1 MTLNSIILHRG
12 CWLLLSGC
20 KNTPR
25 RSGPTVALGI
35 TATERTERS
44 DMSGSSG
51 QRKGAAARL
60 RKCAFCKTNRDKEC
74 GQLLVSDNQKV
85 AAHHKCMLFSS
96 ALVTSHSD
104 SENIGGFSIEDVKK
118 EIKRGNKLM
127 CSSCHRPGATIGCD
141 VKTCRRT
148 YHYYC
153 ALWDKAQ
160 IKENPSQGIYLVYC
174 RKHRDTIQ
182 DSSEDE
188 LGGVANDSDSSP
200 PRGRG
205 RGRLDKG
212 RIKAS
217 SRGQSDDTRSTSS
230 HGADDMESALHRDRS
245 PLRGSPSDSGLRCG
259 FCHAGEDE
267 SETRGVL
274 HADSGKK
281 VAAHYKCMLFS
292 SGTVQLTTTSR
303 AEFGNFDIKTVIQEI
318 KRGKRMKCTL
328 CAQLGATIG
337 CEIKACVKTYH
348 YHCGLQDKAKYIEN
362 MARGIYKL
370 YCKNHSG
377 NEERDEEDEERESR
391 SRQRACMDRG
401 GTLPLPP
408 PQINGN

>member
-1 MTLNSIILHRG
+1 
-12 CWLLLSGC
+12 
-20 KNTPR
+20 
-25 RSGPTVALGI
+25 
-35 TATERTERS
+35 
-44 DMSGSSG
+44 MSGSSG
-51 QRKGAAARL
+51 QRRGAAARL
-60 RKCAFCKTNRDKEC
+60 RKCAFCRTNRDKEC

-85 AAHHKCMLFSS
+85 AAHHKCM
-96 ALVTSHSD
+96 
-104 SENIGGFSIEDVKK
+104 NIGGFSIEDVKK

-160 IKENPSQGIYLVYC
+160 IKENPVYC
-174 RKHRDTIQ
+174 RKHRDATQ

-230 HGADDMESALHRDRS
+230 HGADDAESTTH
-245 PLRGSPSDSGLRCG
+245 
-259 FCHAGEDE
+259 
-267 SETRGVL
+267 
-274 HADSGKK
+274 
-281 VAAHYKCMLFS
+281 LFS

-303 AEFGNFDIKTVIQEI
+303 AEFGNFDVKTVIQEI

-362 MARGIYKL
+362 MARGYTARTTAGMRSVTRRMKRGRAVAEKGPASTTEAPCL
-370 YCKNHSG
+370 CPHPRSMAT
-377 NEERDEEDEERESR
+377 RRWVLRCHMDMMPWR
-391 SRQRACMDRG
+391 SRWG
-401 GTLPLPP
+401 GEEIKYFCITLYSGKVGAHSFQSLFAVTCCQP
-408 PQINGN
+408 

>member
-1 MTLNSIILHRG
+1 
-12 CWLLLSGC
+12 
-20 KNTPR
+20 
-25 RSGPTVALGI
+25 
-35 TATERTERS
+35 
-44 DMSGSSG
+44 MSSSSA
-51 QRKGAAARL
+51 QKKGAAARM
-60 RKCAFCKTNRDKEC
+60 RKCAFCKSNRDKEC

-174 RKHRDTIQ
+174 HKHRDATQ

-188 LGGVANDSDSSP
+188 LDVANDSDSSP
-200 PRGRG
+200 PRGRR
-205 RGRLDKG
+205 RGQSEKG
-212 RIKAS
+212 RVKAS
-217 SRGQSDDTRSTSS
+217 SRGQSEETRSISS
-230 HGADDMESALHRDRS
+230 HGTDDAESASHRDRS
-245 PLRGSPSDSGLRCG
+245 PLRGSPSDSGPRCG
-259 FCHAGEDE
+259 FCHAGDE
-267 SETRGVL
+267 ENETRGKL
-274 HADSGKK
+274 HTDNSKK

-328 CAQLGATIG
+328 CSQLGATIG

-391 SRQRACMDRG
+391 SRERANINHG
-401 GTLPLPP
+401 ATQPP
-408 PQINGN
+408 YLSQVNGN

>member
-1 MTLNSIILHRG
+1 
-12 CWLLLSGC
+12 
-20 KNTPR
+20 
-25 RSGPTVALGI
+25 
-35 TATERTERS
+35 
-44 DMSGSSG
+44 MSG
-51 QRKGAAARL
+51 QKKGASA
-60 RKCAFCKTNRDKEC
+60 RKCAFCRTNRDKEC
-74 GQLLVSDNQKV
+74 GQLLVSDNQRV

-104 SENIGGFSIEDVKK
+104 SENIGGFSVEDVKK

-160 IKENPSQGIYLVYC
+160 TKENPSQGIYLVYC
-174 RKHRDTIQ
+174 RKHRGASD
-182 DSSEDE
+182 DASDE
-188 LGGVANDSDSSP
+188 EQGVAANDSDSSP
-200 PRGRG
+200 PRSRG
-205 RGRLDKG
+205 RGRFEKS
-212 RIKAS
+212 RIRGVP
-217 SRGQSDDTRSTSS
+217 RGQSDDTRSTSS
-230 HGADDMESALHRDRS
+230 QGLDEMESSSNRDRS
-245 PLRGSPSDSGLRCG
+245 PLRGSPGESGLRCG
-259 FCHAGEDE
+259 FCHAGDE
-267 SETRGVL
+267 ENETRGVL
-274 HADSGKK
+274 HSDNGKK

-303 AEFGNFDIKTVIQEI
+303 AEFGNFEIKTVIQEI

-328 CAQLGATIG
+328 CGQLGATIG

-391 SRQRACMDRG
+391 SREKAANNQR
-401 GTLPLPP
+401 GTPLP
-408 PQINGN
+408 QVNGN

>member
-1 MTLNSIILHRG
+1 M
-12 CWLLLSGC
+12 
-20 KNTPR
+20 
-25 RSGPTVALGI
+25 
-35 TATERTERS
+35 
-44 DMSGSSG
+44 SG
-51 QRKGAAARL
+51 QRKGASLRL
-60 RKCAFCKTNRDKEC
+60 RKCAFCRTTREKEC

-104 SENIGGFSIEDVKK
+104 SENIGGFSVEDVKK

-160 IKENPSQGIYLVYC
+160 TKENPSQGIYLVYC
-174 RKHRDTIQ
+174 RKHRDASQ
-182 DSSEDE
+182 DASDEDP
-188 LGGVANDSDSSP
+188 GVAANDSDSSP
-200 PRGRG
+200 PRSRG
-205 RGRLDKG
+205 RGRFEKS
-212 RIKAS
+212 RIRGVP
-217 SRGQSDDTRSTSS
+217 RGQSEDARSTSS
-230 HGADDMESALHRDRS
+230 QGVDETESSSNRDRS
-245 PLRGSPSDSGLRCG
+245 PLRGSPSESGLRCG
-259 FCHAGEDE
+259 FCHAGDE
-267 SETRGVL
+267 ENQTRGVL
-274 HADSGKK
+274 HCDNAKK

-318 KRGKRMKCTL
+318 RRGKRMKCTL
-328 CAQLGATIG
+328 CGQLGATIG

-391 SRQRACMDRG
+391 SRERAANNSG
-401 GTLPLPP
+401 GSPP
-408 PQINGN
+408 PSQLNGN

>member
-1 MTLNSIILHRG
+1 
-12 CWLLLSGC
+12 
-20 KNTPR
+20 
-25 RSGPTVALGI
+25 
-35 TATERTERS
+35 
-44 DMSGSSG
+44 MSS
-51 QRKGAAARL
+51 QRKGPSARQKA
-60 RKCAFCKTNRDKEC
+60 KCAFCRTNRDKEC
-74 GQLLVSDNQKV
+74 GTLLISDNQKV

-96 ALVTSHSD
+96 ALVTSHSE

-127 CSSCHRPGATIGCD
+127 CSHCHRPGATIGCD

-160 IKENPSQGIYLVYC
+160 TKENPSQGIYLVYC
-174 RKHRDTIQ
+174 RKHRDAIQ
-182 DSSEDE
+182 DASDDE
-188 LGGVANDSDSSP
+188 EQPATEEANDSDSSP

-205 RGRLDKG
+205 RGRFEKSRLKG
-212 RIKAS
+212 L

-230 HGADDMESALHRDRS
+230 QGPDDTESSSHRDRS

-259 FCHAGEDE
+259 FCHAGEE
-267 SETRGVL
+267 ENETRGVL
-274 HADSGKK
+274 HADNAKK

-303 AEFGNFDIKTVIQEI
+303 AEFGNFDVKTVIQEI

-328 CAQLGATIG
+328 CSQLGATIG

-348 YHCGLQDKAKYIEN
+348 YHCGVQDKAKYIEN

-377 NEERDEEDEERESR
+377 NEERDEEDEERENR
-391 SRQRACMDRG
+391 SRERAAG
-401 GTLPLPP
+401 QL
-408 PQINGN
+408 NGN

>member
-1 MTLNSIILHRG
+1 M
-12 CWLLLSGC
+12 
-20 KNTPR
+20 
-25 RSGPTVALGI
+25 
-35 TATERTERS
+35 
-44 DMSGSSG
+44 SG
-51 QRKGAAARL
+51 QRKGAAAKL
-60 RKCAFCKTNRDKEC
+60 PKCAFCRTNWDKEC
-74 GQLLVSDNQKV
+74 GQLLVSDSQKV

-96 ALVTSHSD
+96 ALVTSPSD

-153 ALWDKAQ
+153 AVKDKAQ

-174 RKHRDTIQ
+174 RKHRDASHDGLQ
-182 DSSEDE
+182 DGEE
-188 LGGVANDSDSSP
+188 GVANDSDTSP
-200 PRGRG
+200 PQSRGRG
-205 RGRLDKG
+205 RFDKG
-212 RIKAS
+212 RAKVG
-217 SRGQSDDTRSTSS
+217 SRGQSEDTRSASS
-230 HGADDMESALHRDRS
+230 QAADEESSSHRDRS
-245 PLRGSPSDSGLRCG
+245 PLRASPGDGGQRCG
-259 FCHAGEDE
+259 FCHAGDE
-267 SETRGVL
+267 ENETRGML
-274 HADSGKK
+274 HTDNSKK

-303 AEFGNFDIKTVIQEI
+303 AEFGNFDVKTVIQEI

-328 CAQLGATIG
+328 CTQLGATIG

-377 NEERDEEDEERESR
+377 NEERDEEDEERENR
-391 SRQRACMDRG
+391 SRERAAIDHG
-401 GTLPLPP
+401 GTPSM
-408 PQINGN
+408 QVNGN

>member
-1 MTLNSIILHRG
+1 M
-12 CWLLLSGC
+12 
-20 KNTPR
+20 
-25 RSGPTVALGI
+25 
-35 TATERTERS
+35 
-44 DMSGSSG
+44 SG
-51 QRKGAAARL
+51 QRKGTAARL
-60 RKCAFCKTNRDKEC
+60 PKCAFCKTNRDKEC

-104 SENIGGFSIEDVKK
+104 SENLGGFSIEDVKK

-160 IKENPSQGIYLVYC
+160 IKENTSQGIYLVYC
-174 RKHRDTIQ
+174 RKHKDASQ
-182 DSSEDE
+182 DDSDDE
-188 LGGVANDSDSSP
+188 QSGVANDSDSSP

-205 RGRLDKG
+205 RGRFEKG
-212 RIKAS
+212 RNKAG
-217 SRGQSDDTRSTSS
+217 SRGQSEDTRSTSS
-230 HGADDMESALHRDRS
+230 QGVDDESSSHRDRS
-245 PLRGSPSDSGLRCG
+245 PLRVGPGDSGLRCG

-267 SETRGVL
+267 NETRGVL
-274 HADSGKK
+274 HADNAKK

-328 CAQLGATIG
+328 CTQLGATIG

-348 YHCGLQDKAKYIEN
+348 YHCGVQDKAKYIEN

-391 SRQRACMDRG
+391 SRESAAVDHG
-401 GTLPLPP
+401 GTLPS

>member
-1 MTLNSIILHRG
+1 M
-12 CWLLLSGC
+12 
-20 KNTPR
+20 
-25 RSGPTVALGI
+25 
-35 TATERTERS
+35 
-44 DMSGSSG
+44 SG
-51 QRKGAAARL
+51 QRKGASARL
-60 RKCAFCKTNRDKEC
+60 RKCAFCRTNRDKEC

-148 YHYYC
+148 YHYCC

-160 IKENPSQGIYLVYC
+160 TKENPSQGIYLVYC
-174 RKHRDTIQ
+174 RKHRDASQ
-182 DSSEDE
+182 DVSDEDQ
-188 LGGVANDSDSSP
+188 GVAANDSDSSP
-200 PRGRG
+200 PRSRG
-205 RGRLDKG
+205 RGRFEKS
-212 RIKAS
+212 RIRGVP
-217 SRGQSDDTRSTSS
+217 RGQSEDARSNSS
-230 HGADDMESALHRDRS
+230 QGVDETESSSNRDRS
-245 PLRGSPSDSGLRCG
+245 PLRGSPSESGLRCG
-259 FCHAGEDE
+259 FCHAGDE
-267 SETRGVL
+267 ENQTRGVL
-274 HADSGKK
+274 HCDSAKK

-328 CAQLGATIG
+328 CGQLGATIG

-391 SRQRACMDRG
+391 SRERAANNSG
-401 GTLPLPP
+401 GSPLPP
-408 PQINGN
+408 QVNGN